1 MSEKDKA
8 QGSADAEHQN
18 APPTKKSYKQS
29 IEEKIESRKAFK
41 GGGGGR
47 LRSRRRLKR

>member
-8 QGSADAEHQN
+8 QGPVDAEHQS

-29 IEEKIESRKAFK
+29 MEQKIESRKAFK
-41 GGGGGR
+41 GGGGGGV
-47 LRSRRRLKR
+47 RSRRRLKR